1 MLELVTEAVKSVPDY
16 FSNLFALCLGP
27 KKFLRKKVFI
37 AEQHR
42 AEAVKDAYIFLGYST
57 VFSIAII
64 LIISPL
70 AKSWATIAAGTV
82 FQVVFI
88 FLIVLV
94 LVLSWRLVRCE
105 MPLRRLL
112 IAFCYHFG
120 LWELIFNLIIVCGY
134 AIAHAADPTS
144 DATLRSVLTLEG
156 VKLAMQ
162 LPLTRYGVLLGSYAV
177 AQLAGYGW
185 TAVVWPA
192 YRDLAE
198 TSDRRSVKAFVLF
211 LVFSL
216 MLQILSYFFGPIL
229 RIFLGEG

>member
-1 MLELVTEAVKSVPDY
+1 MRDLVAPAVQSVPDY

-27 KKFLRKKVFI
+27 KKFFRDKVFI

-70 AKSWATIAAGTV
+70 AKSLATIAAATV

-120 LWELIFNLIIVCGY
+120 LWELILYLIIVCGY
-134 AIAHAADPTS
+134 AIARAADPTS
-144 DATLRSVLTLEG
+144 DATLRSVLTPEG
-156 VKLAMQ
+156 VKIAMK
-162 LPLTRYGVLLGSYAV
+162 LPLSRYGILLGSFAV
-177 AQLAGYGW
+177 AQLAVYGW

-192 YRDLAE
+192 YRDLAA
-198 TSDRRSVKAFVLF
+198 TSGRRSAKAFVLF

-216 MLQILSYFFGPIL
+216 MLHILSYFLGPI
-229 RIFLGEG
+229 IQVFSVNG